1 MPTSLDIIRS
11 WLSGPPTLRS
21 SLEVGFPFS
30 TGLDEVTAVVSIT
43 QFFFLLISTLLFSQ
57 VLLFEAPGAVLFQMA
72 GGF

>member
-43 QFFFLLISTLLFSQ
+43 QFFSINFYLALQSGI
-57 VLLFEAPGAVLFQMA
+57 VV
-72 GGF
+72 